1 MPSLQQLRR
10 RLKGIRSIHQITKA
24 MEMIATSKMQKAV
37 KKNLQSRIYSAMLLG
52 IANRLMGY
60 PHPLCESRKAERVL
74 LLFLTSNRGLC
85 GGFNSSLL
93 KTLDDFLKEHADKE
107 IKIITIGKKGRD
119 YVARYRPESLVA
131 DFSGINEEILYQE
144 VTPVAHL
151 LIEEYLQKQI
161 DAVFLLYNHF
171 ISSFVQEP
179 TVLQLLPLNIQ
190 KENLSQEEFLLEPSP
205 QKLLDFLIPRVI
217 ETQLYQALLESKA
230 SEHSARMVA
239 MSNANKNAEELIDEL
254 YLTYHSIRQATITSE
269 LTDMI
274 STKKAMEEV

>member
-37 KKNLQSRIYSAMLLG
+37 KRNLQSRIYSAMVFETASRLL
-52 IANRLMGY
+52 GY

-85 GGFNSSLL
+85 GGFNSSLV
-93 KTLDDFLKEHADKE
+93 KTLGDFLKEHTDKE

-119 YVARYRPESLVA
+119 YVARYRPENLMA
-131 DFSGINEEILYQE
+131 DFSGISEEILYQE

-151 LIEEYLQKQI
+151 LIEEYLQKRI
-161 DAVFLLYNHF
+161 DAVFLLYSHF
-171 ISSFVQEP
+171 LSSFVQVP

-190 KENLSQEEFLLEPSP
+190 KNNLSQEEFLLEPSP
-205 QKLLDFLIPRVI
+205 QRLLDFLIPRVI

-239 MSNANKNAEELIDEL
+239 MSNASKNAEELIDGL